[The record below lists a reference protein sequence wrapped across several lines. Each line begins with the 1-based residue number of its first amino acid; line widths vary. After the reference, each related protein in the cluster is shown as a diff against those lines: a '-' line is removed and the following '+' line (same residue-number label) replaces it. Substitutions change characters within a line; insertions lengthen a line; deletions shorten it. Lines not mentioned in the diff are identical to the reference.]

1 MILQTLSYFFFFILE
16 AMKWKEGNLLVT
28 YDNESS

>member
-1 MILQTLSYFFFFILE
+1 MILQTYRIFFFILE